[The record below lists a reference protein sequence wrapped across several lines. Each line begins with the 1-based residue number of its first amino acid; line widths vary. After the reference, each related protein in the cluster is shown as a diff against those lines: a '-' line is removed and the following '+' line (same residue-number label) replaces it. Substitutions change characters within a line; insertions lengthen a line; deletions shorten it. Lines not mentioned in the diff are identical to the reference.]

1 MLQSL
6 LRTTDAKDLDCPL
19 STITTTT
26 TTKPP
31 NKLCRY
37 LLPFTSGV
45 SASLPPPPSE
55 KQNHF
60 FLRSGIGG
68 KFLCIVEP

>member
-19 STITTTT
+19 STITNNNYQTPKQTLPV
-26 TTKPP
+26 PP
-31 NKLCRY
+31 AFHLWR
-37 LLPFTSGV
+37 LRI
-45 SASLPPPPSE
+45 PPTPPAE

-60 FLRSGIGG
+60 SQRSGVGG
-68 KFLCIVEP
+68 QILCIVEP